1 VHNSVLEQRVSL
13 NERMGLSLVTAVENK
28 KDFRRL
34 LVSVEGNLSAEE
46 HALRRNLLLALVTML
61 LRDG

>member
-1 VHNSVLEQRVSL
+1 
-13 NERMGLSLVTAVENK
+13 MGLSLVTAVENK